1 MKKLILALLLTLSF
15 IGDAL
20 AQKPW
25 YVEVAVGESNISP
38 EPGRAIARVPTLHII
53 GGSSCIPIQRCFMN
67 VDLKWPQLED
77 EQAARLSI
85 GRNVGKYFSVEAG
98 YLGFRDFEAES
109 EVAHLSYHSTQSV
122 KGINVSGAVRYPIT
136 NALQV
141 FAKAGLYAYKSETTD
156 QVVKRMWQF
165 YPHVSPPRPLTAE
178 DLGLGSVDFYAEDR
192 LLRITENKDSTA
204 LNMSLGASYSM
215 TQSLDLKIEYQY
227 LPDVGKTDIDLYLI
241 GLALRF

>member
-1 MKKLILALLLTLSF
+1 MKKLLVALLLTLAF
-15 IGDAL
+15 GNHAL
-20 AQKPW
+20 AQRPW
-25 YVEVAVGESNISP
+25 YVEVAIGDSNISP
-38 EPGRAIARVPTLHII
+38 QSGRAIARVPTLHII

-67 VDLKWPQLED
+67 VDLQWPEREG

-85 GRNVGKYFSVEAG
+85 GRHFGRFFSVEAG

-109 EVAHLSYHSTQSV
+109 DVAHLTYHSSQAV
-122 KGINVSGAVRYPIT
+122 KGLNFSGAVRYPIT
-136 NALQV
+136 TALQV
-141 FAKAGLYAYKSETTD
+141 FAKAGLYAYSSETTD
-156 QVVKRMWQF
+156 QVVKSTWQF

-192 LLRITENKDSTA
+192 LLRIADNKNGTA
-204 LNMSLGASYSM
+204 ANMSLGASYSI
-215 TQSLDLKIEYQY
+215 TQSLDLKLEYQY